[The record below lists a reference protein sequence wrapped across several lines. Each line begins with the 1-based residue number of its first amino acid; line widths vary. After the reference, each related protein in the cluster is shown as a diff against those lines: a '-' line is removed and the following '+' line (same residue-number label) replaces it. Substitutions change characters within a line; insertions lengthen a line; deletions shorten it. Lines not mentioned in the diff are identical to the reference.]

1 MRYRNKLLQIR
12 YELDS
17 VIRNYM
23 LLTSIGIHTY
33 FPMKRFSIEIGHF
46 ILIISNFCSRVND
59 IKFDTP
65 GPD

>member
-23 LLTSIGIHTY
+23 LLTSIGIYTY
-33 FPMKRFSIEIGHF
+33 FPMKRFSIEIRRF

-65 GPD
+65 DPD

>member
-1 MRYRNKLLQIR
+1 MRYRNKLLQRR

-23 LLTSIGIHTY
+23 LLTSIGIYTY
-33 FPMKRFSIEIGHF
+33 FPMKRFSIEIKHF
-46 ILIISNFCSRVND
+46 ILIMLNFCSRVND

-65 GPD
+65 GSD

>member
-23 LLTSIGIHTY
+23 LLTSIGIYTY
-33 FPMKRFSIEIGHF
+33 FPMKRFSIEILRF

-59 IKFDTP
+59 IKFDAP